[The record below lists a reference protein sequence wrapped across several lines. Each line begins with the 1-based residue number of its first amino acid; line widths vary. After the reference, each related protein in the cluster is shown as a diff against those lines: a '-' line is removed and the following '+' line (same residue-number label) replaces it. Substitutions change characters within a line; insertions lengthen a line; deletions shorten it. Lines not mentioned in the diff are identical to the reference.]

1 MNNQQ
6 KIDAFFAKFNHR
18 IEQAPSIIA
27 ETATEYF
34 KKSFIEKRFGSDI
47 WSPTKRPV
55 KKGSLMVRSGA
66 LMGSIRPTLVTQ
78 NQVTIS
84 AGSSKVPYAKVHNE
98 GGTIQHNSRSE
109 TFLRN
114 RVQKKTKKSKLGQF
128 RKGIVSNQQGFTFKA
143 YAQKMPKR
151 QFMGINNVLQQSII
165 NRIKKSITNR

>member
-6 KIDAFFAKFNHR
+6 KLNDFFNRFSKR
-18 IEQAPSIIA
+18 LDQAPSIIA
-27 ETATEYF
+27 ETATEYY
-34 KKSFIEKRFGSDI
+34 KKSFTEKRFGSDI
-47 WSPTKRPV
+47 WAPTKKPV
-55 KKGSLMVRSGA
+55 KKGSLMVRTAA

-98 GGTIQHNSRSE
+98 GGTINRNARSE

-114 RVQKKTKKSKLGQF
+114 RVQKKTKKTKLGQF
-128 RKGIVSNQQGFTFKA
+128 RKGTTKGKGFTFKA
-143 YAQKMPKR
+143 YSYQMPKR

-165 NRIKKSITNR
+165 NRIKKSIVAQ